1 MNIEHSP
8 LIQALKSHSDN
19 FGEKT
24 AIIEGT
30 RSVSYSELYHNILKS
45 AAFLCDRGIC
55 KGDRI
60 LLSARKEIEFVY
72 LYFASQL
79 LGSQNVVMD
88 PAASDLRKE
97 YIVERTHPKMMF
109 GMQVGT
115 SPAVQYADLDILS
128 YEELDAV
135 RSDLSVKDTADIMFT
150 TGTTASPKGVLLSHL
165 NIFSSARNI
174 NSFIGNS
181 SEDVEVL
188 GLPVCHSFG
197 LGRLRSTLLMGGT
210 MVLLGSFANIRSFF
224 DTIEKYGVTGFGMVP
239 AIWNYIKKL
248 SGTRIGQYADRIR
261 YIEIGSAPMPID
273 DKRLL
278 MNLFP
283 NTRICMHYGLTE
295 ASRAL
300 FMEFHENKNNLGT
313 IGRPVCD
320 DVLVDIFS
328 DRGEIL
334 PLGVEGEICVSGNMV
349 MQSYYSAEDNADAF
363 WGKYFRTGD
372 WGYKDGDGNF
382 YLVSR
387 KKELINVGGKKVSP
401 VEIEEAVISLGFPDC
416 ACVGVKDDVLG
427 EVPKVFIVKGKSDM
441 TFGQIEKLLRDKIE
455 SYKVPAMYE
464 WIEAVPTTSSGK
476 KQRLSLL
483 K

>member
-8 LIQALKSHSDN
+8 LIQALQSHADN
-19 FGEKT
+19 YGERT
-24 AIIEGT
+24 AIIGGD
-30 RSVSYSELYHNILKS
+30 RSVSYSELYLNILKS
-45 AAFLCDRGIC
+45 AAFLRDMGISN
-55 KGDRI
+55 GDRV

-72 LYFASQL
+72 LYFASHL
-79 LGSQNVVMD
+79 LGAQNVVMD
-88 PAASDLRKE
+88 PASSDSRKE

-109 GMQVGT
+109 GMQFGT
-115 SPAVQYADLDILS
+115 SPAMQYTDLDITS
-128 YEELDAV
+128 YKELDAV
-135 RSDLSVKDTADIMFT
+135 RPELSVNDTADIMFT
-150 TGTTASPKGVLLSHL
+150 TGTTGSPKGVLLSHW
-165 NIFSSARNI
+165 NIFSSAHNI
-174 NSFIGNS
+174 NSFIGNNR
-181 SEDVEVL
+181 EDVEAL

-278 MNLFP
+278 MDLFP

-300 FMEFHENKNNLGT
+300 FMEFHENKDNLET

-328 DRGEIL
+328 DRGEVL
-334 PLGVEGEICVSGNMV
+334 PYGEEGEICVSGNMV
-349 MQSYYSAEDNADAF
+349 LKSYYSAEDNADAF

-372 WGYKDGDGNF
+372 WGYKDPQGNF

-401 VEIEEAVISLGFPDC
+401 VEIEDAVMSLGFPDC

-441 TFGQIEKLLRDKIE
+441 TFDQIEKLLRDKME
-455 SYKVPAMYE
+455 SYKVPTKYE

-483 K
+483 R

>member
-8 LIQALKSHSDN
+8 LIQALKSHADN

-72 LYFASQL
+72 IYFASQL

-115 SPAVQYADLDILS
+115 SPAVQYADLDIAS

-165 NIFSSARNI
+165 NIFSSAQNI

-181 SEDVEVL
+181 NEDVEVL

-239 AIWNYIKKL
+239 AIWNYIK
-248 SGTRIGQYADRIR
+248 R
-261 YIEIGSAPMPID
+261 
-273 DKRLL
+273 
-278 MNLFP
+278 N
-283 NTRICMHYGLTE
+283 
-295 ASRAL
+295 
-300 FMEFHENKNNLGT
+300 
-313 IGRPVCD
+313 
-320 DVLVDIFS
+320 
-328 DRGEIL
+328 
-334 PLGVEGEICVSGNMV
+334 
-349 MQSYYSAEDNADAF
+349 
-363 WGKYFRTGD
+363 
-372 WGYKDGDGNF
+372 
-382 YLVSR
+382 
-387 KKELINVGGKKVSP
+387 
-401 VEIEEAVISLGFPDC
+401 
-416 ACVGVKDDVLG
+416 
-427 EVPKVFIVKGKSDM
+427 
-441 TFGQIEKLLRDKIE
+441 
-455 SYKVPAMYE
+455 
-464 WIEAVPTTSSGK
+464 
-476 KQRLSLL
+476 
-483 K
+483 